1 MLIFNQKLRKGHSM
15 KTEERIQIGE
25 VAEMLGIT
33 TRTIR
38 YYEEFGI
45 MEAPQRLDGGRRV
58 YGKDD
63 ILRLK
68 FILKLKE
75 LGITLKEMQELADI
89 YKIHK
94 DSDKLMPRLL
104 QFLDMHIQK
113 IDEKISKLSSLRQ
126 DIVGYRARIAD
137 ILQEQSA

>member
-1 MLIFNQKLRKGHSM
+1 MESSKKELL
-15 KTEERIQIGE
+15 QIGE

-45 MEAPQRLDGGRRV
+45 MAPPQRLEGGNRI
-58 YGKDD
+58 YAKED

-75 LGITLKEMQELADI
+75 LGITLKEMQELSDI

-94 DSDKLMPRLL
+94 DSDRLMPRLL
-104 QFLDMHIQK
+104 EILDMHINR
-113 IDEKISKLSSLRQ
+113 IDEKITKLSSLRQ
-126 DIVGYRARIAD
+126 DIVGYRGRIAD
-137 ILQEQSA
+137 FLKEKNLA

>member
-1 MLIFNQKLRKGHSM
+1 MEN
-15 KTEERIQIGE
+15 EERVQIGE
-25 VAEMLGIT
+25 VADMLGIT

-45 MEAPQRLDGGRRV
+45 MEAPQRLDGGRRI
-58 YGKDD
+58 YSKED
-63 ILRLK
+63 IVRLK

-104 QFLDMHIQK
+104 QILDMHIQK

-126 DIVGYRARIAD
+126 DIVGYRSRIAD
-137 ILQEQSA
+137 ILQEK

>member
-1 MLIFNQKLRKGHSM
+1 MANQPTKKKELL
-15 KTEERIQIGE
+15 QIGE

-45 MEAPQRLDGGRRV
+45 MAPPQRLEGGNRV
-58 YGKDD
+58 YAKED

-75 LGITLKEMQELADI
+75 IGLSLKEMQELADI

-94 DSDKLMPRLL
+94 DSDKMMPRLL
-104 QFLDMHIQK
+104 QILDGHIHH
-113 IDEKISKLSSLRQ
+113 IDEKITRLSSLRQ
-126 DIVGYRARIAD
+126 DIVGYRGRIAD
-137 ILQEQSA
+137 ILKEKNLT

>member
-1 MLIFNQKLRKGHSM
+1 MASTKKELL
-15 KTEERIQIGE
+15 QIGE

-45 MEAPQRLDGGRRV
+45 MAPPQRLEGGNRV
-58 YGKDD
+58 YAKED

-75 LGITLKEMQELADI
+75 LGISLKEMQELSDI

-94 DSDKLMPRLL
+94 DSDKMMPRLL
-104 QFLDMHIQK
+104 QFLDKHIHH
-113 IDEKISKLSSLRQ
+113 IDEKITKLSSLRQ
-126 DIVGYRARIAD
+126 DIVGYRGRIAD
-137 ILQEQSA
+137 VLKEKNLT

>member
-1 MLIFNQKLRKGHSM
+1 MESTKKELL
-15 KTEERIQIGE
+15 QIGE

-45 MEAPQRLDGGRRV
+45 MAPPQRLEGGNRV
-58 YGKDD
+58 YAKED
-63 ILRLK
+63 ILRLR

-75 LGITLKEMQELADI
+75 LGISLKEMQELSDI

-94 DSDKLMPRLL
+94 DSDKMMPRLL
-104 QFLDMHIQK
+104 QFLDKHIHH
-113 IDEKISKLSSLRQ
+113 IDEKITKLSSLRQ
-126 DIVGYRARIAD
+126 YIVGYRGRIAD
-137 ILQEQSA
+137 ILKEKNLT

>member
-1 MLIFNQKLRKGHSM
+1 M

-58 YGKDD
+58 YDKDD

>member
-1 MLIFNQKLRKGHSM
+1 MGIDKK
-15 KTEERIQIGE
+15 ERLQIGE

-45 MEAPQRLDGGRRV
+45 MSPPQRLDGGMRV
-58 YGKDD
+58 YGKED

-75 LGITLKEMQELADI
+75 IGLSLKEMQELADI

-94 DSDKLMPRLL
+94 DSDKMMPRLL
-104 QFLDMHIQK
+104 EILDHHIHN
-113 IDEKISKLSSLRQ
+113 IDEKITRLSSLRQ

-137 ILQEQSA
+137 ILKEKQIA

>member
-1 MLIFNQKLRKGHSM
+1 MDTHKK
-15 KTEERIQIGE
+15 ERMQIGE
-25 VAEMLGIT
+25 VAEMLGVT

-45 MEAPQRLDGGRRV
+45 MSPPQRLEGGMRV
-58 YGKDD
+58 YAKED

-75 LGITLKEMQELADI
+75 LGISLKEMQELSDI

-94 DSDKLMPRLL
+94 DSDKMMPRLL
-104 QFLDMHIQK
+104 QILDMHIHH
-113 IDEKISKLSSLRQ
+113 IDEKITKLSSLRQ
-126 DIVGYRARIAD
+126 DIVGYRGRIAD
-137 ILQEQSA
+137 ILKEKNLA

>member
-1 MLIFNQKLRKGHSM
+1 M
-15 KTEERIQIGE
+15 KNEERIQIGE

>member
-1 MLIFNQKLRKGHSM
+1 MESG
-15 KTEERIQIGE
+15 ERIQIGE
-25 VAEMLGIT
+25 VADMLGIT

-45 MEAPQRLDGGRRV
+45 MEAPQRLEGGRRV

-75 LGITLKEMQELADI
+75 LGISLKEMQELADI

-104 QFLDMHIQK
+104 QILDMHIQK

-137 ILQEQSA
+137 ILKEQ

>member
-1 MLIFNQKLRKGHSM
+1 MERK
-15 KTEERIQIGE
+15 KKDLLQIGE
-25 VAEMLGIT
+25 VAEMLDVT

-45 MEAPQRLDGGRRV
+45 MSPPQRLDGGMRV
-58 YGKDD
+58 YGKED

-75 LGITLKEMQELADI
+75 LGISLKEMQELSDI

-94 DSDKLMPRLL
+94 DSDKMMPRLL
-104 QFLDMHIQK
+104 EILDGHIQK
-113 IDEKISKLSSLRQ
+113 IDEKITKLSSLRQ
-126 DIVGYRARIAD
+126 DIVGYRGRIAE
-137 ILQEQSA
+137 ILKEKAVA

>member
-1 MLIFNQKLRKGHSM
+1 
-15 KTEERIQIGE
+15 
-25 VAEMLGIT
+25 MLGIT

-45 MEAPQRLDGGRRV
+45 MAPPQRLEGGNRV
-58 YGKDD
+58 YAKED

-75 LGITLKEMQELADI
+75 IGISLKEMQELSDI

-94 DSDKLMPRLL
+94 DSDEVMPRLL
-104 QFLDMHIQK
+104 QILDGHIRH
-113 IDEKISKLSSLRQ
+113 IDEKITRLSSLRQ
-126 DIVGYRARIAD
+126 DIVGYRGRITD
-137 ILQEQSA
+137 ILKEKNLA

>member
-1 MLIFNQKLRKGHSM
+1 MESTKKELL
-15 KTEERIQIGE
+15 QIGE

-45 MEAPQRLDGGRRV
+45 MAPPQRLEGGNRV
-58 YGKDD
+58 YAKED

-75 LGITLKEMQELADI
+75 LGISLKEMQELSDI

-94 DSDKLMPRLL
+94 DSDKMMPRLL
-104 QFLDMHIQK
+104 QFLDKHIHH
-113 IDEKISKLSSLRQ
+113 IDEKITKLSSLRQ
-126 DIVGYRARIAD
+126 DIVGYRGRIAD
-137 ILQEQSA
+137 ILKEKNLT

>member
-1 MLIFNQKLRKGHSM
+1 M

>member
-1 MLIFNQKLRKGHSM
+1 MASTKKELL
-15 KTEERIQIGE
+15 QIGE

-45 MEAPQRLDGGRRV
+45 MAPPQRLEGGNRV
-58 YGKDD
+58 YAKED

-75 LGITLKEMQELADI
+75 LGISLKEMQELSDI

-104 QFLDMHIQK
+104 QFLDKHIHL
-113 IDEKISKLSSLRQ
+113 IDEKITKLSSLRQ
-126 DIVGYRARIAD
+126 DIVGYRGRIAD
-137 ILQEQSA
+137 ILKEKNLT